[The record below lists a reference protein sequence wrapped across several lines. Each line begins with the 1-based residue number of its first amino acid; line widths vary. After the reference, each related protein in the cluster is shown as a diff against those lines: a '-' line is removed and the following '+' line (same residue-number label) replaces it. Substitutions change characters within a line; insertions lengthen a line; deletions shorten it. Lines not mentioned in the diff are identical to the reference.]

1 MTNQSIALLI
11 CIFFI
16 ALALSYYQYIFLPKK
31 RSKINLWFFMLRFF
45 TYFGIGVLLL
55 NPKIESTSTEIEK
68 RNLVILADNSASIQH
83 LGDTILVNKV
93 TDNIQQDQALNDKFN
108 LEIFKFGTNIEPFSQ
123 LNFSSQQTNIAKAF
137 TSIEEIFDL
146 QKDVV
151 VFLSDGNQTLGADFS
166 FWASIKKLNFFP
178 IVIGDTLP
186 VIDSKIDLVNA
197 NKYSFF
203 NNTFPIEAFVSY
215 NVEENLNTK
224 LKLFQNNRLLATKNI
239 LFTPDKASQQIEFKV
254 KANQIGLQNFSLRL
268 SPLKDEKF
276 TENNSFQLGV
286 EIIDESAKI
295 LIATSILHPD
305 IAMLKR
311 SIESNP
317 QRKVDVKLV
326 GENPIDIDKYEMLI
340 YYQPKANFK
349 SLMQQVA
356 KKQMGSLLIT
366 GTKTDYNF
374 LNKEFDFFTKE
385 KSAVIED
392 FFPLLNNNFN
402 SFQVENLEFQSYP
415 PIRDQFGTVSLN
427 TPFQT
432 LLFQKVQGIQTNSP
446 MLLTYSNHKVK
457 SAMLLGENAWRW
469 RSESYLNTGD
479 FKTFDAFISSLVQ
492 YVSNNNTKE
501 RLLVSASNFLYEGEA
516 NQITAKFYDANYRFL
531 ADANLSIQIKKLDD
545 EDWQEFPMLLL
556 NNEFSYNTEA
566 LSAGNYEYTITE
578 KDTKIQKSG
587 KFSIISYNAEK
598 QFISPNLDALKTL
611 HKNNKLYTLNEAEL
625 LKKDLLNNTKFNPIQ
640 KSILKNESLIDRILL
655 FVFLALTLFLEWFL
669 RKYKGLI

>member
-1 MTNQSIALLI
+1 
-11 CIFFI
+11 
-16 ALALSYYQYIFLPKK
+16 
-31 RSKINLWFFMLRFF
+31 MLRFF

-166 FWASIKKLNFFP
+166 FWASTKKLNFFP

-215 NVEENLNTK
+215 NVEEDLNTK
-224 LKLFQNNRLLATKNI
+224 LELFQNNRLLASKNI

-492 YVSNNNTKE
+492 YVSTNNTKE
-501 RLLVSASNFLYEGEA
+501 RLLVSASNFLYEGEP

-598 QFISPNLDALKTL
+598 QFISPNLDGLKTL